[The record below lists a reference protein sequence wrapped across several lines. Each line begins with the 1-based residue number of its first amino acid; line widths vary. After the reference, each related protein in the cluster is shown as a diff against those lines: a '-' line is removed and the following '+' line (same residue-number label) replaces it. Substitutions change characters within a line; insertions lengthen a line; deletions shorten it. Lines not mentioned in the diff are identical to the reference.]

1 MQFLAETI
9 ERVEYLSSLPHE
21 ILIEIIFSMKE
32 KLFEEESIILQA
44 NRDTVDA
51 IYFVEKGK
59 LQVSTEFE
67 SNKFVLDIL
76 EPGSVINHRAIFL
89 NETTQVNFVALTD
102 VKVKT
107 FKLD

>member
-21 ILIEIIFSMKE
+21 ILIEIIFSLKE
-32 KLFEEESIILQA
+32 KLFEEDSIILQA
-44 NRDTVDA
+44 NKDTVDA

-76 EPGSVINHRAIFL
+76 GPGSVINHRAIFL